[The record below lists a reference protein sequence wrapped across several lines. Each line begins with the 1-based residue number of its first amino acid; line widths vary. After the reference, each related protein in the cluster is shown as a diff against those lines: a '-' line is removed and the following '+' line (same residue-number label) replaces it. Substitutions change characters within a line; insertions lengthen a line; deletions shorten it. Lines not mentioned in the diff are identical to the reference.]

1 MRMEARRMAEAEDV
15 PRVGRHVDLLTNK
28 AFSWKW
34 LGSNLEFHDHRMGV
48 ALPRMSDAW
57 IGPKLIESRLSG
69 RLSPSTKYCP
79 WPRV

>member
-34 LGSNLEFHDHRMGV
+34 LGAAVMLTCGCTMHG
-48 ALPRMSDAW
+48 
-57 IGPKLIESRLSG
+57 
-69 RLSPSTKYCP
+69 
-79 WPRV
+79 

>member
-34 LGSNLEFHDHRMGV
+34 LC
-48 ALPRMSDAW
+48 
-57 IGPKLIESRLSG
+57 RLVG
-69 RLSPSTKYCP
+69 LRAEEGFQRKVPP
-79 WPRV
+79 